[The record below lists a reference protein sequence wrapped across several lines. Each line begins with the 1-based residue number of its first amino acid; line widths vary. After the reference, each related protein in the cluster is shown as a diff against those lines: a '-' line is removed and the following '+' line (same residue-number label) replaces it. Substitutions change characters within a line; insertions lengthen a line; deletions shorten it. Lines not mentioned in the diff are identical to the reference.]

1 MTELDNAT
9 REKTMSAMSA
19 LAADVQDLLE
29 QGYTPAEI
37 ARVLNIEESLIDP
50 RAFDTLYEGMDD
62 YESDDGYDYVTG
74 CDPAED
80 AYLDAS
86 WEDRFE
92 VDFEY

>member
-1 MTELDNAT
+1 
-9 REKTMSAMSA
+9 MSAMSA

-37 ARVLNIEESLIDP
+37 ARVLNVEESLIDP

-62 YESDDGYDYVTG
+62 YESDDGYESVTG